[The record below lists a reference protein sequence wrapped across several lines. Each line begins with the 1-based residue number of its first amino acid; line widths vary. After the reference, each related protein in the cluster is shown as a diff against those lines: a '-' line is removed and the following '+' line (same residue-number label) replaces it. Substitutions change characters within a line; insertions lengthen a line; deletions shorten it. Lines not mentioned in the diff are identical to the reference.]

1 MYINNKDVQDWIS
14 LFCNGNTFYSKKKGG
29 RIMKVRQ
36 KSIIEFDAILV
47 IVCLVLGVLSYYN
60 ASNGFDTALK
70 NKAATDMKQVSEIL
84 DLKYPGS
91 WNVTDG
97 SLYKGTQKMDGSMEI
112 VDQLGQLCGNN
123 VTVFNGD
130 MRVATTFKDES
141 GKRAVGTKAS
151 EEAIQKVLKGGSDYL
166 GMANVLGQKYL
177 SAYKPIKDANGQ
189 IIGMLYM
196 GIPTAEIE
204 SIQHEFIGKICI
216 TSIILLIL
224 IGALAYMGIGRI
236 MKPLER
242 VTEALKRTASG
253 DFRESGIDYQSHDEI
268 GDLARSLNEMQNSVR
283 RLLKD
288 VSESAQQVAAAS
300 EELTAS
306 ASEVAKSVK
315 AVAGDAV
322 GMAQGAED
330 QSAKLDSVAS
340 QTENMNADME
350 KLHAGSQTM
359 KSAAQD
365 SRAGASAG
373 HQASEDAVHSINSL
387 SEQMEKTS
395 KVISTLGER
404 SKEIGQI
411 VDTISAISDQT
422 NLLALNAAIEAARA
436 GEAGRGFS
444 VVADSVRKLAEQS
457 SEASA
462 NISKLIVTV
471 QQDADK
477 AVETMRQGMDT
488 FAATSKT
495 VNDASGS
502 FDKIDSL
509 VADLYDNIQV
519 SLARIDKA
527 TEGSQ
532 SVLEAVERIREI
544 SNKTTETANEVSRST
559 EQQAAILQDISQAS
573 NSLAEMAQNLQT
585 GVERFRI

>member
-1 MYINNKDVQDWIS
+1 
-14 LFCNGNTFYSKKKGG
+14 
-29 RIMKVRQ
+29 MKVRQ
-36 KSIIEFDAILV
+36 KSIIEFDVILV

-97 SLYKGTQKMDGSMEI
+97 SLYKGTQKMDGSMET

-151 EEAIQKVLKGGSDYL
+151 EEVIQKVLKGGSDYL

-224 IGALAYMGIGRI
+224 IGALAYMGIGKI

-315 AVAGDAV
+315 AVAGDTV
-322 GMAQGAED
+322 GMEQGAED

-544 SNKTTETANEVSRST
+544 SNKTTETANDVSRST
-559 EQQAAILQDISQAS
+559 EQQASILQDISQAS

>member
-1 MYINNKDVQDWIS
+1 
-14 LFCNGNTFYSKKKGG
+14 
-29 RIMKVRQ
+29 MKVRQ
-36 KSIIEFDAILV
+36 KSIIEFDVILV

-151 EEAIQKVLKGGSDYL
+151 EEVIQKVLKGGSDYL

-224 IGALAYMGIGRI
+224 IGALAYMGIGKI

-315 AVAGDAV
+315 AVAGDTV

-544 SNKTTETANEVSRST
+544 SNKTTETANDVSRST
-559 EQQAAILQDISQAS
+559 EQQASILQDISQAS

>member
-1 MYINNKDVQDWIS
+1 
-14 LFCNGNTFYSKKKGG
+14 
-29 RIMKVRQ
+29 MKIRQ
-36 KSIIEFDAILV
+36 KSIIEFDVILV

-84 DLKYPGS
+84 DLKYPGN

-97 SLYKGTQKMDGSMEI
+97 SLYKGSQKMDGSMEI

-130 MRVATTFKDES
+130 MRVATTFKDDS

-151 EEAIQKVLKGGSDYL
+151 EEVIQKVLKGGSDYL

-204 SIQHEFIGKICI
+204 SIQHEFISKICI

-224 IGALAYMGIGRI
+224 IGVLAYMGIGKI
-236 MKPLER
+236 MKPLEK

-253 DFRESGIDYQSHDEI
+253 DFRESGINYQSRDEI
-268 GDLARSLNEMQNSVR
+268 GDLARSLNEMQDSVR

-315 AVAGDAV
+315 AVAGDTV
-322 GMAQGAED
+322 GMAKGAED
-330 QSAKLDSVAS
+330 QSEKLDSVAS

-359 KSAAQD
+359 KAAAQD

-471 QQDADK
+471 QQDANK

-527 TEGSQ
+527 TEASQ
-532 SVLEAVERIREI
+532 SVLEAVERIHEI
-544 SNKTTETANEVSRST
+544 STKTTETANEVSRST
-559 EQQAAILQDISQAS
+559 EQQATILQDISQAS

>member
-1 MYINNKDVQDWIS
+1 
-14 LFCNGNTFYSKKKGG
+14 
-29 RIMKVRQ
+29 MKVRQ

-141 GKRAVGTKAS
+141 GKRAVGTKAP
-151 EEAIQKVLKGGSDYL
+151 EEVIQKVLKGGSDYL

-236 MKPLER
+236 MKPLEK

-268 GDLARSLNEMQNSVR
+268 GDLARSLNEMQDSVR

-315 AVAGDAV
+315 AVAGDTV
-322 GMAQGAED
+322 GMAQGAEA

-340 QTENMNADME
+340 QTENMNEDMQ

-544 SNKTTETANEVSRST
+544 SNKTTETANDVSRST
-559 EQQAAILQDISQAS
+559 EQQASILQDISQAS

>member
-1 MYINNKDVQDWIS
+1 
-14 LFCNGNTFYSKKKGG
+14 
-29 RIMKVRQ
+29 MKVRQ
-36 KSIIEFDAILV
+36 KSIIEFDVILV

-151 EEAIQKVLKGGSDYL
+151 EEVIQKVLKGGSDYL

-224 IGALAYMGIGRI
+224 IGALAYMGIGKI

-288 VSESAQQVAAAS
+288 VSKSAQQVAAAS

-315 AVAGDAV
+315 AVAGDTV

-544 SNKTTETANEVSRST
+544 SNKTTETANDVSRST
-559 EQQAAILQDISQAS
+559 EQQASILQDISQAS

>member
-1 MYINNKDVQDWIS
+1 
-14 LFCNGNTFYSKKKGG
+14 
-29 RIMKVRQ
+29 MKVRQ
-36 KSIIEFDAILV
+36 KSIIEFDVILV

-151 EEAIQKVLKGGSDYL
+151 EEVIQKVLKGGSDYL

-224 IGALAYMGIGRI
+224 IGALAYMGIGKI

-268 GDLARSLNEMQNSVR
+268 GDLARFLNEMQNSVR

-315 AVAGDAV
+315 AVAGDTV

-544 SNKTTETANEVSRST
+544 SNKTTETANDVSRST
-559 EQQAAILQDISQAS
+559 EQQASILQDISQAS

>member
-1 MYINNKDVQDWIS
+1 
-14 LFCNGNTFYSKKKGG
+14 
-29 RIMKVRQ
+29 MKVRQ
-36 KSIIEFDAILV
+36 KSIIEFDVILV

-151 EEAIQKVLKGGSDYL
+151 EEVIQKVLKGGSDYL

-224 IGALAYMGIGRI
+224 IGALAYMGIGKI

-268 GDLARSLNEMQNSVR
+268 GDLARSLNEMQKSVR

-315 AVAGDAV
+315 AVAGDTV

-544 SNKTTETANEVSRST
+544 SNKTTETANDVSRST
-559 EQQAAILQDISQAS
+559 EQQASILQDISQAS

>member
-1 MYINNKDVQDWIS
+1 
-14 LFCNGNTFYSKKKGG
+14 
-29 RIMKVRQ
+29 MKVRQ

-151 EEAIQKVLKGGSDYL
+151 EEVIQKVLKGGSDYL

-224 IGALAYMGIGRI
+224 IGALAYMGIGKI

-268 GDLARSLNEMQNSVR
+268 GDLARSLNEMKNSVR

-315 AVAGDAV
+315 AVAGDTV
-322 GMAQGAED
+322 GMAQGAEA

-340 QTENMNADME
+340 QTENMNEDMQ

>member
-1 MYINNKDVQDWIS
+1 
-14 LFCNGNTFYSKKKGG
+14 
-29 RIMKVRQ
+29 MKIRQ
-36 KSIIEFDAILV
+36 KSIIEFDVILV

-84 DLKYPGS
+84 DLKYPGN

-97 SLYKGTQKMDGSMEI
+97 SLYKGSQKMDGSMEI

-130 MRVATTFKDES
+130 MRVATTFKDDS

-151 EEAIQKVLKGGSDYL
+151 EEVIQKVLKGGSDYL

-204 SIQHEFIGKICI
+204 SIQHEFISKICI

-224 IGALAYMGIGRI
+224 IGVLAYMGIGKI
-236 MKPLER
+236 MKPLEK

-253 DFRESGIDYQSHDEI
+253 DFRESGINYQSRDEI
-268 GDLARSLNEMQNSVR
+268 GDLARSLNEMQDSVR

-315 AVAGDAV
+315 AVAGDTV
-322 GMAQGAED
+322 GMAKGAED
-330 QSAKLDSVAS
+330 QSEKLDSVAS

-359 KSAAQD
+359 KAAAQD

-527 TEGSQ
+527 TEASQ
-532 SVLEAVERIREI
+532 SVLEAVERIHEI
-544 SNKTTETANEVSRST
+544 STKTTETANEVSRST
-559 EQQAAILQDISQAS
+559 EQQASILQDISQAS

>member
-1 MYINNKDVQDWIS
+1 
-14 LFCNGNTFYSKKKGG
+14 
-29 RIMKVRQ
+29 MKVRQ

-151 EEAIQKVLKGGSDYL
+151 EEVIQKVLKGGSDYL

-236 MKPLER
+236 MKPLEK

-268 GDLARSLNEMQNSVR
+268 GDLARSLNEMQDSVR

-315 AVAGDAV
+315 AVAGDTV
-322 GMAQGAED
+322 GMAQGAEA

-340 QTENMNADME
+340 QTKNMNEDMQ

>member
-1 MYINNKDVQDWIS
+1 
-14 LFCNGNTFYSKKKGG
+14 
-29 RIMKVRQ
+29 MKVRQ

-151 EEAIQKVLKGGSDYL
+151 EEVIQKVLKGGSDYL

-236 MKPLER
+236 MKPLEK

-268 GDLARSLNEMQNSVR
+268 GDLARSLNEMQDSVR

-315 AVAGDAV
+315 AVAGDTV
-322 GMAQGAED
+322 GMAQGAEA

-340 QTENMNADME
+340 QTENMNEDMQ

-365 SRAGASAG
+365 SRVGASAG

-544 SNKTTETANEVSRST
+544 SNKTTETANDVSRST
-559 EQQAAILQDISQAS
+559 EQQASILQDISQAS

-585 GVERFRI
+585 SVERFRI

>member
-1 MYINNKDVQDWIS
+1 
-14 LFCNGNTFYSKKKGG
+14 
-29 RIMKVRQ
+29 MKVRQ
-36 KSIIEFDAILV
+36 KSIIEFDVILV

-151 EEAIQKVLKGGSDYL
+151 EEVIQKVLKGGSDYL

-224 IGALAYMGIGRI
+224 IGAFAYMGIGKI

-315 AVAGDAV
+315 AVAGDTV

-544 SNKTTETANEVSRST
+544 SNKTTETANDVSRST
-559 EQQAAILQDISQAS
+559 EQQASILQDISQAS

>member
-1 MYINNKDVQDWIS
+1 
-14 LFCNGNTFYSKKKGG
+14 
-29 RIMKVRQ
+29 MKVRQ
-36 KSIIEFDAILV
+36 KSIIEFDVILV

-151 EEAIQKVLKGGSDYL
+151 EEVIQKVLKGGSDYL

-236 MKPLER
+236 MKPLEK

-315 AVAGDAV
+315 AVAGDTV

-544 SNKTTETANEVSRST
+544 SNKTTETANDVSRST
-559 EQQAAILQDISQAS
+559 EQQASILQDISQAS

>member
-1 MYINNKDVQDWIS
+1 
-14 LFCNGNTFYSKKKGG
+14 
-29 RIMKVRQ
+29 MKVRQ
-36 KSIIEFDAILV
+36 KSIIEFDVILV
-47 IVCLVLGVLSYYN
+47 IVCLVLGVLSHYN

-151 EEAIQKVLKGGSDYL
+151 EEVIQKVLKGGSDYL

-224 IGALAYMGIGRI
+224 IGALAYMGIGKI

-315 AVAGDAV
+315 AVAGDTV
-322 GMAQGAED
+322 GMAKGAED

-544 SNKTTETANEVSRST
+544 SNKTTETANDVSRST
-559 EQQAAILQDISQAS
+559 EQQASILQDISQAS

>member
-1 MYINNKDVQDWIS
+1 
-14 LFCNGNTFYSKKKGG
+14 
-29 RIMKVRQ
+29 
-36 KSIIEFDAILV
+36 
-47 IVCLVLGVLSYYN
+47 
-60 ASNGFDTALK
+60 
-70 NKAATDMKQVSEIL
+70 
-84 DLKYPGS
+84 
-91 WNVTDG
+91 
-97 SLYKGTQKMDGSMEI
+97 
-112 VDQLGQLCGNN
+112 
-123 VTVFNGD
+123 
-130 MRVATTFKDES
+130 
-141 GKRAVGTKAS
+141 
-151 EEAIQKVLKGGSDYL
+151 
-166 GMANVLGQKYL
+166 
-177 SAYKPIKDANGQ
+177 
-189 IIGMLYM
+189 
-196 GIPTAEIE
+196 
-204 SIQHEFIGKICI
+204 
-216 TSIILLIL
+216 
-224 IGALAYMGIGRI
+224 
-236 MKPLER
+236 
-242 VTEALKRTASG
+242 
-253 DFRESGIDYQSHDEI
+253 
-268 GDLARSLNEMQNSVR
+268 
-283 RLLKD
+283 
-288 VSESAQQVAAAS
+288 
-300 EELTAS
+300 
-306 ASEVAKSVK
+306 
-315 AVAGDAV
+315 
-322 GMAQGAED
+322 
-330 QSAKLDSVAS
+330 
-340 QTENMNADME
+340 ME

-544 SNKTTETANEVSRST
+544 SNKTTETATDVSRST
-559 EQQAAILQDISQAS
+559 EQQASILQDISPAS

>member
-1 MYINNKDVQDWIS
+1 
-14 LFCNGNTFYSKKKGG
+14 
-29 RIMKVRQ
+29 MKVRQ

-151 EEAIQKVLKGGSDYL
+151 EEVIQKVLKGGSDYL

-236 MKPLER
+236 MKPLEK

-268 GDLARSLNEMQNSVR
+268 GDLARSLNEMQDSVR

-315 AVAGDAV
+315 AVAGDTV
-322 GMAQGAED
+322 GMAQGAEA

-340 QTENMNADME
+340 QTENMNEDMQ

>member
-1 MYINNKDVQDWIS
+1 
-14 LFCNGNTFYSKKKGG
+14 
-29 RIMKVRQ
+29 MKVRQ
-36 KSIIEFDAILV
+36 KSIIEFDVILV

-151 EEAIQKVLKGGSDYL
+151 EEVIQKVLKGCSDYL

-224 IGALAYMGIGRI
+224 IGALAYMGIGKI

-315 AVAGDAV
+315 AVAGDTV
-322 GMAQGAED
+322 GMAQGAEA

-340 QTENMNADME
+340 QTENMNEDMQ

-544 SNKTTETANEVSRST
+544 SNKTTETANDVSRST
-559 EQQAAILQDISQAS
+559 EQQASILQDISQAS

>member
-1 MYINNKDVQDWIS
+1 
-14 LFCNGNTFYSKKKGG
+14 
-29 RIMKVRQ
+29 MKVRQ

>member
-1 MYINNKDVQDWIS
+1 
-14 LFCNGNTFYSKKKGG
+14 
-29 RIMKVRQ
+29 MKVRQ
-36 KSIIEFDAILV
+36 KSIIEFDVILV

-151 EEAIQKVLKGGSDYL
+151 EEVIQKVLKGGSDYL

-224 IGALAYMGIGRI
+224 IGALAYMGIGKI

-315 AVAGDAV
+315 AVAGDTV

-559 EQQAAILQDISQAS
+559 EQQASILQDISQAS

>member
-1 MYINNKDVQDWIS
+1 
-14 LFCNGNTFYSKKKGG
+14 
-29 RIMKVRQ
+29 MKVRQ
-36 KSIIEFDAILV
+36 KSIIEFDVILV

-151 EEAIQKVLKGGSDYL
+151 EEVIQKVLKGGSDYL

-224 IGALAYMGIGRI
+224 IGALAYMGIGKI

-315 AVAGDAV
+315 AVAGDTV
-322 GMAQGAED
+322 GMAKGAED

-544 SNKTTETANEVSRST
+544 SNKTTETANDVSRST
-559 EQQAAILQDISQAS
+559 EQQASILQDISQAS

>member
-1 MYINNKDVQDWIS
+1 
-14 LFCNGNTFYSKKKGG
+14 
-29 RIMKVRQ
+29 MKVRQ
-36 KSIIEFDAILV
+36 KSIIEFDVILV

-151 EEAIQKVLKGGSDYL
+151 EEVIQKVLKGGSDYL

-224 IGALAYMGIGRI
+224 IGALAYMGIGKI

-315 AVAGDAV
+315 AVAGDTV

-544 SNKTTETANEVSRST
+544 SNKTTETANGVSRST

>member
-1 MYINNKDVQDWIS
+1 
-14 LFCNGNTFYSKKKGG
+14 
-29 RIMKVRQ
+29 MKVRQ

-151 EEAIQKVLKGGSDYL
+151 EEVIQKVLKGGSDYL

-224 IGALAYMGIGRI
+224 IGALAYMGIGKI

-253 DFRESGIDYQSHDEI
+253 DFRESGINYQSRDEI
-268 GDLARSLNEMQNSVR
+268 GDLARSLNEMQDSVR

-300 EELTAS
+300 EELTAG
-306 ASEVAKSVK
+306 ASEVLRV
-315 AVAGDAV
+315 
-322 GMAQGAED
+322 
-330 QSAKLDSVAS
+330 
-340 QTENMNADME
+340 
-350 KLHAGSQTM
+350 
-359 KSAAQD
+359 
-365 SRAGASAG
+365 
-373 HQASEDAVHSINSL
+373 
-387 SEQMEKTS
+387 
-395 KVISTLGER
+395 
-404 SKEIGQI
+404 
-411 VDTISAISDQT
+411 
-422 NLLALNAAIEAARA
+422 
-436 GEAGRGFS
+436 
-444 VVADSVRKLAEQS
+444 
-457 SEASA
+457 
-462 NISKLIVTV
+462 
-471 QQDADK
+471 
-477 AVETMRQGMDT
+477 
-488 FAATSKT
+488 
-495 VNDASGS
+495 
-502 FDKIDSL
+502 
-509 VADLYDNIQV
+509 
-519 SLARIDKA
+519 
-527 TEGSQ
+527 
-532 SVLEAVERIREI
+532 
-544 SNKTTETANEVSRST
+544 
-559 EQQAAILQDISQAS
+559 
-573 NSLAEMAQNLQT
+573 
-585 GVERFRI
+585 

>member
-1 MYINNKDVQDWIS
+1 
-14 LFCNGNTFYSKKKGG
+14 
-29 RIMKVRQ
+29 MKVRQ

-151 EEAIQKVLKGGSDYL
+151 EEVIQKVLKGGSDYL
-166 GMANVLGQKYL
+166 GMANALGQKYL

-236 MKPLER
+236 MKPLEK

-268 GDLARSLNEMQNSVR
+268 GDLARSLNEMQDSVR

-315 AVAGDAV
+315 AVAGDTV
-322 GMAQGAED
+322 GMAQGAEA

-340 QTENMNADME
+340 QTENMNEDMQ

-387 SEQMEKTS
+387 SEQMEKTP

>member
-1 MYINNKDVQDWIS
+1 
-14 LFCNGNTFYSKKKGG
+14 
-29 RIMKVRQ
+29 MKVRQ

-151 EEAIQKVLKGGSDYL
+151 EEVIQKVLKGGSDYL

-236 MKPLER
+236 MKPLEK

-315 AVAGDAV
+315 AVAGDTV

-340 QTENMNADME
+340 QTENMNEDMQ

-559 EQQAAILQDISQAS
+559 EHQAAILQDISQAS

>member
-1 MYINNKDVQDWIS
+1 
-14 LFCNGNTFYSKKKGG
+14 
-29 RIMKVRQ
+29 MKVRQ
-36 KSIIEFDAILV
+36 KSIIEFDVILV

-151 EEAIQKVLKGGSDYL
+151 EEVIQKVLKGGSDYL

-224 IGALAYMGIGRI
+224 IGALAYMGIGKI

-315 AVAGDAV
+315 AVAGDTV
-322 GMAQGAED
+322 GMAKGAED

-373 HQASEDAVHSINSL
+373 HQVSEDAVHSINSL

-544 SNKTTETANEVSRST
+544 SNKTTETANDVSRST
-559 EQQAAILQDISQAS
+559 EQQASILQDISQAS